1 MPSEVPLVISC
12 GYFHNTRCSCS
23 LTVTRRVSPVELEL
37 LTLPEHMGSLPVFCG
52 VRVAEVLFSV

>member
-1 MPSEVPLVISC
+1 MEHLKAFVYI
-12 GYFHNTRCSCS
+12 G
-23 LTVTRRVSPVELEL
+23 VSPVEQEL